1 MSVAKVD
8 VEKLVE
14 FIKNELN
21 LDELKN
27 SAEALKQGWDWNPFD
42 KDGDEYVTA
51 WQEFKH
57 NIDLL
62 WDFLEKIMFAVEKA
76 AKSLTILEGGAKL
89 EAAVKF
95 GDAIIKLPFWLEW
108 LDDNLL
114 RLLFSMLVR
123 KTNEKLGHDWSATG
137 RI

>member
-1 MSVAKVD
+1 MPVVSVD
-8 VEKLVE
+8 IEKLVE

-21 LDELKN
+21 TEELQEAAK
-27 SAEALKQGWDWNPFD
+27 ALKKGWDWNPFD
-42 KDGDEYVTA
+42 KDGDEYETA
-51 WQEFKH
+51 WQEFQH

-62 WDFLEKIMFAVEKA
+62 WGFLEKIMYAIEKA

-95 GDAIIKLPFWLEW
+95 ADEIIKLPFWLEW

-114 RLLFSMLVR
+114 RLLFSILVK
-123 KTNEKLGHDWSATG
+123 KTNDRFGHDWSATG
-137 RI
+137 NI